1 MALQNKTKFYL
12 PDSYF
17 AIYFDYNCDHYS
29 KLEIIYQEVEDK
41 LFYRALF
48 VGFFLN
54 LYGLVQGK
62 S

>member
-12 PDSYF
+12 PDCYF

-54 LYGLVQGK
+54 L
-62 S
+62 